1 MSRIL
6 PSFAWCFLWLR
17 FVCFGQVPYD
27 NADERLLANIFA
39 CFKYLIDYN
48 GDFFGVDMVCLL
60 RYNKKAMQKRKY
72 LFYG

>member
-1 MSRIL
+1 
-6 PSFAWCFLWLR
+6 
-17 FVCFGQVPYD
+17 VPYD
-27 NADERLLANIFA
+27 NAGERLLANIFA

-60 RYNKKAMQKRKY
+60 RYNNKTMRKRKY